1 MRVGSLIVDEII
13 VSGCEFDVFSNSRRS
28 PVWTRMDTPLPQLN
42 PDLGVGPAT
51 LTSIT
56 QPSGV
61 DPLVTEKISVDA
73 VLAPYAWIFII
84 SFAVSVV
91 FTPILRQIAIYYD
104 VVDRPDPRKMHREP
118 VAYLGGVAVFLGWI
132 VAVVVSQLMQPHGGL
147 AETGTIRMPVWIVLA
162 ATVIVLLGLWDDL
175 KSIRPRIKIYA
186 QILAAVILLGAGIG
200 DDITSIFVNN
210 VATRLDFRIGLPIGD
225 DAIWWATK
233 STSWFIAIGL
243 VVFCCN
249 ATNLMDGLD
258 GLASGVTAI
267 IALGYV
273 ALAVYIAT
281 FLPISDTGRLNVDA
295 VRIVLSVA
303 LLGGVL
309 GFIPHNF
316 NPASI
321 FMGDTGSLF
330 LGFMC
335 ATIILMLGEVDGRW
349 FLAALVMFS
358 LPVLDTALAFTRRWL
373 KGRSIFA
380 PDKLHFHHQ
389 LVARGLS
396 VKQAV
401 LTEYGLAIF
410 FVLAGFSLVF
420 IRTRFAVAFYLV
432 LFAFIVVAA
441 FKIGM
446 VHERL
451 KPEDWET
458 SDTRHGE
465 GDDNVGEGVGEGEDS
480 PAASVAARSN
490 HLP

>member
-1 MRVGSLIVDEII
+1 MTS
-13 VSGCEFDVFSNSRRS
+13 S
-28 PVWTRMDTPLPQLN
+28 PPILQSTPLSGN
-42 PDLGVGPAT
+42 PFSPDGAAAKVAEL
-51 LTSIT
+51 
-56 QPSGV
+56 
-61 DPLVTEKISVDA
+61 SVDA
-73 VLAPYAWIFII
+73 VLAPYVWVFMLAFL
-84 SFAVSVV
+84 VSVV
-91 FTPILRQIAIYYD
+91 FTPILRQIAIYYE

-118 VAYLGGVAVFLGWI
+118 VAYLGGVAVFLGWM
-132 VAVVVSQLMQPHGGL
+132 VGVVVSQFLFPHGEQSG
-147 AETGTIRMPVWIVLA
+147 ATAIRMPIWIVLA
-162 ATVIVLLGLWDDL
+162 ATLIVLLGLWDDL
-175 KSIRPRIKIYA
+175 RSVRPRMKIYA
-186 QILAAVILLGAGIG
+186 QILAAVILLAAGIG
-200 DDITSIFVNN
+200 DDITNIFVNN
-210 VATRLDFRIGLPIGD
+210 IATRLDIRIGVPLGP

-233 STSWFIAIGL
+233 VSSWFFAIGL

-273 ALAVYIAT
+273 ALAVYIAQFVRVGDPAQINT
-281 FLPISDTGRLNVDA
+281 DA
-295 VRIVLSVA
+295 VRIVLALS

-335 ATIILMLGEVDGRW
+335 ATLILMLGEVDGRW
-349 FLAALVMFS
+349 LLASLVMFS

-401 LTEYGLAIF
+401 LIEYALAVF
-410 FVLAGFSLVF
+410 FVLSGFSLIF

-451 KPEDWET
+451 KPEDWE
-458 SDTRHGE
+458 SADTRH
-465 GDDNVGEGVGEGEDS
+465 DDDVDDADADDDEEGEEKS
-480 PAASVAARSN
+480 QEKTA
-490 HLP
+490 